1 MGSRVAGRT
10 RFHRTRVSHTA
21 CPTKGAGQLPRRRQS
36 SCCVSS
42 AADLGP
48 PGGWQ
53 ACPVPQRPSPGP
65 EDPQGTEAS
74 PLGSEIAED
83 ADVGEVSPVAV
94 GVKAQQEG
102 PLEGN
107 EAPDAG
113 EVVAVGVC
121 EACRGEEPHG
131 DLSRLCPGP
140 LPPGRKPRATPP
152 HNLQERWPALASF
165 RAFGVCRQEA
175 VGTREGQGW
184 PVTGLDGRS
193 ALGYPAPLHPA
204 SSPRLLGPGGPLP
217 TCWPQPPGGAPTPEP
232 GSRTPPR
239 GSIQDTPAC

>member
-1 MGSRVAGRT
+1 MAGRT
-10 RFHRTRVSHTA
+10 RFHHTRVSRTA
-21 CPTKGAGQLPRRRQS
+21 CPAPRVPQRGQDSFLGDGSPPA
-36 SCCVSS
+36 VSS

-113 EVVAVGVC
+113 EVVAFGVC

-140 LPPGRKPRATPP
+140 RPPGRKPGATPP

-165 RAFGVCRQEA
+165 RAFR
-175 VGTREGQGW
+175 
-184 PVTGLDGRS
+184 GLQAGGRGDEGRS
-193 ALGYPAPLHPA
+193 GLASDRPGWALSPGLPSAPAP
-204 SSPRLLGPGGPLP
+204 
-217 TCWPQPPGGAPTPEP
+217 CFQP
-232 GSRTPPR
+232 
-239 GSIQDTPAC
+239 